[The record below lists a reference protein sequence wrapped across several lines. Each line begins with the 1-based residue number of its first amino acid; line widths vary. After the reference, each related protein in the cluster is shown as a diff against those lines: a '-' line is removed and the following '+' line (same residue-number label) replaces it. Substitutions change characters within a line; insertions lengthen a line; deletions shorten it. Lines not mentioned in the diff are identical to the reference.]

1 MKQLQPKGE
10 TKHSG
15 IHHIQIGVAPPTK
28 LLRWGQRLVNGRL
41 IGEVKSWETVNYKT
55 LKPEPNG
62 LFCQRIFGPVVDYT
76 CACGKK
82 STVLKRTVCSKCGVE
97 QMSSRVR
104 RYRMGHI
111 KLHQPVVHS
120 LYASYKPSPLS
131 LCLGWSQRRVHAVM
145 YATEFC
151 HLQTSYHSFLTRA
164 DFRKIR
170 GFQDSRDSSRVS
182 PKREL
187 LPKLESKL
195 QALSMFPDSAP
206 LNVFPE
212 FSAHVVS
219 PPEMSSEMRTANF
232 EMVKRM
238 ESSFDLYGVPD
249 VRTVSDAR
257 SQQGTLQPLKKTLS
271 TGRTGRP
278 RFLRAKKIKKVEYR
292 RHRINVGSHFYAIAS
307 DMTWRIVQEFHEFV
321 IYFYEQPGVEDI
333 SIPAYFFRK
342 IKSPWKRDQSIPFH
356 QQVYPIQT
364 GGIVFQM
371 LCANLSLLGL
381 ERHLRCQHR
390 LFFGYIRELET
401 IRVLQKNYSATNKE
415 QKITWS
421 TLHRVWEIYK
431 KRGQQIQCLRDFRR
445 SQRTPAWMMLSYLP
459 VLPPGLRPITSIDG
473 QLVVSDINTLYR
485 KILIRNHRLSRPT
498 PLPLFH
504 SSLSGTWMMW
514 CYNLRQLQ
522 ESVDSLLKTGSMESG
537 KPIKSLLDSLKGK
550 KGRFRQHLLGK
561 RVDYSGRS
569 VIVVGPMLHIHEC
582 GIPKQMAIELF
593 QPFLIQQLRATKK
606 AATTARAKT
615 MINERHPIIWNI
627 LQDVMRH
634 HPVILNRAPTLHR
647 LGIQAFL
654 PKLVEGKA
662 ILLHPLVC
670 PGFNADFD
678 GDQMAVHV
686 PLSQQ
691 ACSEALALL
700 WSRHHLLSPASG
712 QPVLLPTQDMVLGC
726 YYVTT
731 GMHDLESVNVDDVD
745 GSQETGNLYSESSNE
760 SSNDAFERRY
770 FASVHQVKACY
781 DRGQIA
787 LHTPIWVKY
796 EGLIHN
802 LSSESHSKLQ
812 EKALEMHVSVY
823 GQIQIVFSDRF
834 VSYFS
839 ESSPLPMKKKPTT
852 TLIRTTP
859 GRILFHLLLDSVPRE
874 FENN

>member
-1 MKQLQPKGE
+1 MKTEKNDMKQLQP
-10 TKHSG
+10 KHSG
-15 IHHIQIGVAPPTK
+15 IHHIEIGVAPPTK

-41 IGEVKSWETVNYKT
+41 VGEVKSWETVNYKT

-62 LFCQRIFGPVVDYT
+62 LFCQRIFGPVIDYT

-82 STVLKRTVCSKCGVE
+82 STVLKRTVCPKCGVE

-111 KLHQPVVHS
+111 KLYQPVVHP

-151 HLQTSYHSFLTRA
+151 HLQASYHSFLTRA

-170 GFQDSRDSSRVS
+170 GFQRSRDQNGLSVF
-182 PKREL
+182 
-187 LPKLESKL
+187 PKLESEL
-195 QALSMFPDSAP
+195 QTLSLLS
-206 LNVFPE
+206 E
-212 FSAHVVS
+212 FST
-219 PPEMSSEMRTANF
+219 PSSEVSKHTDVPFTLDGVSNERSKQQRT
-232 EMVKRM
+232 
-238 ESSFDLYGVPD
+238 S
-249 VRTVSDAR
+249 
-257 SQQGTLQPLKKTLS
+257 
-271 TGRTGRP
+271 RTGRP
-278 RFLRAKKIKKVEYR
+278 RFLPGRSLRSAIPVKKTKKLEYR

-321 IYFYEQPGVEDI
+321 IYFYEQPGVDDI

-381 ERHLRCQHR
+381 ERHLRRQHR

-401 IRVLQKNYSATNKE
+401 IRVLQKNYGATNKE

-421 TLHRVWEIYK
+421 ALHRVWEIYK

-522 ESVDSLLKTGSMESG
+522 ESVDALLKTGSMESV

-615 MINERHPIIWNI
+615 MINERHPIIWTL
-627 LQDVMRH
+627 LQDVMRY

-731 GMHDLESVNVDDVD
+731 GMHDLGNV
-745 GSQETGNLYSESSNE
+745 STSSSKTRTTFKPEMAINTD
-760 SSNDAFERRY
+760 DAFESRY
-770 FASVHQVKACY
+770 FANVHQVKASY
-781 DRGQIA
+781 DRGEVA

-796 EGLIHN
+796 DGRIHN
-802 LSSESHSKLQ
+802 SSSESHVKLQ
-812 EKALEMHVSVY
+812 EKALEIHVSVY
-823 GQIQIVFSDRF
+823 GQVQIVFSDRF
-834 VSYFS
+834 VSYSS
-839 ESSPLPMKKKPTT
+839 ESSPLPMSKKPTT
-852 TLIRTTP
+852 TLVRTTP
-859 GRILFHLLLDSVPRE
+859 GRVLFHLLLDSVPRE
-874 FENN
+874 FETA